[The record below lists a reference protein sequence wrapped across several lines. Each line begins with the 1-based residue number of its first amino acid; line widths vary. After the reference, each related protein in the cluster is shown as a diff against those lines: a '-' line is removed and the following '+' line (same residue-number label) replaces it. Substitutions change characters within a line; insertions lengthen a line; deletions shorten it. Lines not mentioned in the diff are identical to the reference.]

1 MNYQLLNSLFF
12 KKLFVLTGLLL
23 PCIIA
28 ATQTKPDFAMHVAG
42 KLTRSQDVYKF
53 IHGFKAI
60 PDSKAA
66 SLAKTATQI
75 QDAICKLPQLNPPTG
90 FDANNGVATYDV
102 ELKNKEPQLKV
113 FCFLRYLENDTHTG
127 KVITSMDGADIY
139 FDINA
144 FDLFDQ
150 IGNYWQE
157 CDKIKF
163 PIFFEELPI
172 TDSSADYIQTTVKGR
187 TVRIIKTNRPLF
199 IPLSRKEFLQ
209 FLIARDHLRI
219 KENQRLMN
227 DGKKQIADTKK
238 NISDPLYQSL
248 KSALEQTIPAIEQ
261 QIEKLDKEIESL
273 QQKIVHFYGVM
284 NAMSAEEAAA
294 PARLD
299 YNKKSDELFGLEQ
312 LVPVDRRE
320 GVLLQ
325 RINPGYY
332 NYSAN
337 APAAQLITVYY
348 SWPVIGFAEDPD
360 YVQQTALDIFNQ
372 VDYHVLK
379 MSIQ

>member
-1 MNYQLLNSLFF
+1 
-12 KKLFVLTGLLL
+12 
-23 PCIIA
+23 
-28 ATQTKPDFAMHVAG
+28 
-42 KLTRSQDVYKF
+42 
-53 IHGFKAI
+53 
-60 PDSKAA
+60 
-66 SLAKTATQI
+66 
-75 QDAICKLPQLNPPTG
+75 
-90 FDANNGVATYDV
+90 
-102 ELKNKEPQLKV
+102 
-113 FCFLRYLENDTHTG
+113 
-127 KVITSMDGADIY
+127 
-139 FDINA
+139 
-144 FDLFDQ
+144 
-150 IGNYWQE
+150 
-157 CDKIKF
+157 
-163 PIFFEELPI
+163 
-172 TDSSADYIQTTVKGR
+172 
-187 TVRIIKTNRPLF
+187 
-199 IPLSRKEFLQ
+199 
-209 FLIARDHLRI
+209 LIARDHLRI
-219 KENQRLMN
+219 KENQRLIN